1 MLDKWVSYRFIKMKL
16 KISTEYTEK
25 KKELILFETNI

>member
-1 MLDKWVSYRFIKMKL
+1 MKL

-25 KKELILFETNI
+25 KKELILFETNLTYTSEKNPSKID